1 MGNCCQAT
9 SNYQKGMINLN
20 DLTNKPQ
27 SINNEI
33 NNNQNNDDCSIL
45 ISSTSLE
52 QNYNVKYRES
62 NTIKIFEK
70 NQSLKTHKT

>member
-1 MGNCCQAT
+1 MGNCCQAN
-9 SNYQKGMINLN
+9 SNNQKGMINLN

>member
-1 MGNCCQAT
+1 MGNFFY
-9 SNYQKGMINLN
+9 SNSNTQKGIINLN

>member
-1 MGNCCQAT
+1 MGNCCQAN
-9 SNYQKGMINLN
+9 SNNQKGIINLK

-27 SINNEI
+27 YI
-33 NNNQNNDDCSIL
+33 NNQNNDDCSIL

-62 NTIKIFEK
+62 NTIKIYEK
-70 NQSLKTHKT
+70 NQTLKSHKT